1 MTHWRAQLPLGTGTW
16 TSLGF
21 AQSSRTTVSR
31 SSARV
36 DLSKKP
42 ACVFEF
48 IRLSPQTSPSGS
60 CETNETR
67 FPPRPTRFPLRLQR
81 LPVGPLPSAPRRSA
95 TLRRPLRSRYGSPP
109 PLRSTLIP
117 DTAAKARASR
127 FNRALPVAAQPE
139 RNGHSQKCS
148 FAPIV
153 DACLLSIN
161 SCPICGTIKSHLRAI
176 CRGLR

>member
-16 TSLGF
+16 TRLGF
-21 AQSSRTTVSR
+21 AESSRTTVSR
-31 SSARV
+31 SSARI

-42 ACVFEF
+42 AWVFEF

-95 TLRRPLRSRYGSPP
+95 TLRRPLRSRSCSPP
-109 PLRSTLIP
+109 LPPALHIIPRTPPPRPSPLGSIAHHFSLRDLTEAKTQARFDPKNTLAHSRLHPAIRTRITRSL
-117 DTAAKARASR
+117 
-127 FNRALPVAAQPE
+127 
-139 RNGHSQKCS
+139 
-148 FAPIV
+148 
-153 DACLLSIN
+153 
-161 SCPICGTIKSHLRAI
+161 
-176 CRGLR
+176 

>member
-1 MTHWRAQLPLGTGTW
+1 MTHWRALLPLGTGTW

-67 FPPRPTRFPLRLQR
+67 FPPRQR
-81 LPVGPLPSAPRRSA
+81 IFLLVFKGCRSAPSPLHHA
-95 TLRRPLRSRYGSPP
+95 VPLRSGVRCAQGMARPPSP
-109 PLRSTLIP
+109 
-117 DTAAKARASR
+117 
-127 FNRALPVAAQPE
+127 ALHLDS
-139 RNGHSQKCS
+139 GHSRQG
-148 FAPIV
+148 PR
-153 DACLLSIN
+153 L
-161 SCPICGTIKSHLRAI
+161 
-176 CRGLR
+176 